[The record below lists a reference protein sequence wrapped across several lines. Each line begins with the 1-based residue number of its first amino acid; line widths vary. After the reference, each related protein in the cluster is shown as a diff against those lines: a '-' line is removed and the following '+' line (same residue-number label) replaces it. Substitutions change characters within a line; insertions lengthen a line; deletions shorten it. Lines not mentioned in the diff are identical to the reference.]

1 MIRAIARLS
10 FAVAALGVFAPP
22 APALPLAPE
31 DCERARAEQTNL
43 EAAGVATDMAQGAEW
58 ARANLSTDRLK
69 RVQRWIELQE
79 RILFRCPR
87 PKPPAAAE
95 TARDDDAPGTA
106 PPELQVKKP
115 QQKPKPVRP
124 AAAAAESTPGS
135 DGARQPAE
143 GGAPDR
149 AVKPQQKKP
158 KSDDAYKPP
167 VQLQHAAPGFS
178 GPATGGAVIPP

>member
-1 MIRAIARLS
+1 MIRAIARLG
-10 FAVAALGVFAPP
+10 FALAALGSFAPP
-22 APALPLAPE
+22 VPALPLATE
-31 DCERARAEQTNL
+31 DCEKARAEQTNL
-43 EAAGVATDMAQGAEW
+43 EAAGVAADMAQGAEW
-58 ARANLSTDRLK
+58 ARANLSPDRLK

-79 RILFRCPR
+79 RVLFRCPR

-106 PPELQVKKP
+106 PNLQVKKP

-124 AAAAAESTPGS
+124 AAAAAETYPGS
-135 DGARQPAE
+135 EAATETPA
-143 GGAPDR
+143 
-149 AVKPQQKKP
+149 KPQQKKP

-178 GPATGGAVIPP
+178 GPTTGGGLLPP